1 MDAFDRLDSWLFFA
15 VCIGT
20 LAKSNLG
27 LTVHAKIQNE
37 MQVNGSC
44 SYRQVLF
51 TNYWM
56 LQSYKKTLRVL
67 SSVFI
72 SPSPE
77 GISDV
82 SLI

>member
-15 VCIGT
+15 ACIGT

-27 LTVHAKIQNE
+27 LTVHANIQNE
-37 MQVNGSC
+37 MQVNGSY

-56 LQSYKKTLRVL
+56 LQAKKRLRVL
-67 SSVFI
+67 SSVFLC
-72 SPSPE
+72 PSAE

>member
-1 MDAFDRLDSWLFFA
+1 MMLLTDWILGSYFA
-15 VCIGT
+15 ACIGT

-27 LTVHAKIQNE
+27 LTVHVNIQNE
-37 MQVNGSC
+37 MQVNGSY

-56 LQSYKKTLRVL
+56 LQAKKKTLRVL
-67 SSVFI
+67 SSVFLC
-72 SPSPE
+72 PSAE

-82 SLI
+82 CLI